1 MSQRNKER
9 LIFWDWTGT
18 LANESRLDAAVCAAI
33 EKAISRRQRVSLSEA
48 RNRFQDYLRQLEGN
62 WQWHDYLRHARLF
75 NLPWEKIQELHLDK
89 LSLLPGAREALSAA
103 RELGF
108 RNLLATNAVR
118 AVVNVRLN
126 YLGIT
131 DLFDAV
137 IASDD
142 VAGLKASG
150 LHFRHGLKLFAADPR
165 ACFSVGDNPVQDIA
179 PARRLQI
186 KTIYCPLGQNY
197 THYHTTHLKLNYQET
212 VQADFVISF
221 LAEIKEILAL
231 TNNQTEKSIG

>member
-48 RNRFQDYLRQLEGN
+48 RNRFQNYLRQLEGS

-197 THYHTTHLKLNYQET
+197 THYHTTHLKLNHQET
-212 VQADFVISF
+212 VQADFVISS
-221 LAEIKEILAL
+221 LAEIKKILAS
-231 TNNQTEKSIG
+231 TINQTEKSIG

>member
-1 MSQRNKER
+1 MSHGNKER

-33 EKAISRRQRVSLSEA
+33 EKAISRRQGVSLSEA
-48 RNRFQDYLRQLEGN
+48 RNRFQEYLRQLEGS
-62 WQWHDYLRHARLF
+62 WQWHDYIRHARLF
-75 NLPWEKIQELHLDK
+75 NLPWEKIQQFHLDK
-89 LSLLPGAREALSAA
+89 LCLLPGAKEALSSA

-118 AVVNVRLN
+118 AVVSHRLS
-126 YLGIT
+126 YLGIA
-131 DLFDAV
+131 DLFDAI

-142 VAGLKASG
+142 VAGLKACG
-150 LHFRHGLKLFAADPR
+150 LHFLHGLKLFGADPR
-165 ACFSVGDNPVQDIA
+165 ACFSVGDNPVQDMA

-186 KTIYCPLGQNY
+186 KTIYCPFGQNY

-212 VQADFVISF
+212 VQADFVVSS
-221 LAEIKEILAL
+221 LAEIKKILASA
-231 TNNQTEKSIG
+231 NNQAEKSVG